1 MGSFAVAAPD
11 WSYRLFLVPSDA
23 VTWLNLGL
31 FIFTSLFI
39 VDDK

>member
-1 MGSFAVAAPD
+1 MAAPD

-23 VTWLNLGL
+23 VINLGL